1 MKTEAAILVQTGA
14 PLQLVELE
22 IPVLKPGQALVEILY
37 SGVCGT
43 QVLECRG
50 HKGEDRFLPHC
61 LGHEGTGIVRETGPG
76 VTKVKAGDKVMLSW
90 IKGSG
95 ADVPGSVYSWDGKKV
110 NSGALATF
118 NRFSV
123 TSENRLTVLPAEI
136 PMREA
141 ALLGCAAA
149 TGLGTVINTLGAR
162 PGQSIAVFGTGGVG
176 LCAIMGAHL
185 SGCAPIIAVDIRK
198 NKLEAARK
206 LGATHLIDASACDPL
221 KEIAAL
227 VKGGL
232 DLAVESSGSPA
243 VIPQALACVRSQG
256 GAAAGLP
263 SILQPLRLL
272 QDLLHRER
280 HRSRQLRI
288 APDGTFSV
296 NEPAFKEAV
305 TALTRDIMTL
315 QAEGSYER
323 AKDLFT
329 RLGVVRPEVQKVLDR
344 LTDVPVDIEPVF
356 TTAAGLTE

>member
-50 HKGEDRFLPHC
+50 HKGADRFLPHC

-118 NRFSV
+118 NRYSV
-123 TSENRLTVLPAEI
+123 TSENRLTVLPADI

-141 ALLGCAAA
+141 TLLGCAAA

-198 NKLEAARK
+198 NKLEAARR
-206 LGATHLIDASACDPL
+206 LGAAHLIDASACDPL

-243 VIPQALACVRSQG
+243 VISQALACVRSQG
-256 GAAAGLP
+256 GAAAVIGNARYGARAEIDP
-263 SILQPLRLL
+263 AQFNQGKRLL
-272 QDLLHRER
+272 GTWGGDTVPDRDYPRYMRLLASGRLDLGALIS
-280 HRSRQLRI
+280 RSYKLAETGAAIDNLEAGDDLRPMI
-288 APDGTFSV
+288 DMSL
-296 NEPAFKEAV
+296 K
-305 TALTRDIMTL
+305 
-315 QAEGSYER
+315 
-323 AKDLFT
+323 
-329 RLGVVRPEVQKVLDR
+329 
-344 LTDVPVDIEPVF
+344 
-356 TTAAGLTE
+356 